1 MKHMRDVI
9 YYKLILDD
17 ENDKVYLYS
26 RNITKLI
33 GINSIIDYWERIY
46 NYGRRRKTIMGYT
59 INELIESKQFPGIQL
74 INNVVANQ
82 EIKNVRIIAV
92 SDMEKF
98 TGGG

>member
-1 MKHMRDVI
+1 
-9 YYKLILDD
+9 
-17 ENDKVYLYS
+17 
-26 RNITKLI
+26 
-33 GINSIIDYWERIY
+33 
-46 NYGRRRKTIMGYT
+46 MGYT

>member
-1 MKHMRDVI
+1 
-9 YYKLILDD
+9 
-17 ENDKVYLYS
+17 
-26 RNITKLI
+26 
-33 GINSIIDYWERIY
+33 
-46 NYGRRRKTIMGYT
+46 MGYT

-98 TGGG
+98 TGGVSYY